1 MFKIFTGYALVEKY
15 HNWKKS
21 HKTDDKTISRI
32 IRLLFAIVACLL
44 VWCLPVENWIDGM
57 TIIQKRT
64 LAIFLFAILMWL
76 FEAVPAWTT
85 SVMVVVMLLFTTSN
99 SSLTFFNNG
108 IDPATL
114 KAYTAMQPGA
124 REILANRDSAEN
136 KAVINVLTNTAT
148 RDELKTALALIDNA
162 GLKKNAKGEIVT
174 VCDTLCIADSTVEV
188 DKYVVAKVDN
198 LLNAPK
204 DTAGVAAK
212 YYIVLVDSDS
222 NKDRVLAKVKADS
235 TLAGREILTFSSEIE
250 EVLTPENVSR
260 LTPAVVKDITAKNL
274 ETISPEVTKHGYT
287 SFFKSL
293 LACFADPIIMLF
305 IGGFVLAIAASKTG
319 LDLFLARVMLKP
331 FGTNPK
337 MVLLGFLMVTGVFS
351 MFLSNTA
358 TAAMML
364 TFLGPV
370 LKSLPADGKGKT
382 ALALAIPIAANIGG
396 MGTPI
401 GTPPNAIAL
410 KYMSEIGIEVGFGQW
425 MAFMIPFTILLLFLA
440 WLMLIKLFPFK
451 AKEIKLNIEG
461 ELKKDWRSVVVY
473 ITFIAT
479 VLLWVLDKATGVN
492 ANVVAMLPV
501 GVCAIIGVL
510 TKRDLEEIS
519 WSVLWMVAGGFALGV
534 ALQETGLAQ
543 TLINAIPFAEWPPIL
558 MVVGSGLICYIM
570 ANFISHTATANLL
583 VPILALVG
591 ASIST
596 ILAPLGGVS
605 TLLIG
610 VAIGSSLGMV
620 LPISTPPNA
629 IAAATGMIEQ
639 KDMVKTGLI
648 MGILGL
654 VIGYGMLIVL
664 GSSGLI

>member
-1 MFKIFTGYALVEKY
+1 MFKIFPGYHLVEAY
-15 HNWKKS
+15 HNWKRN
-21 HKTDDKTISRI
+21 HKTDDKTVSRL
-32 IRLLFAIVACLL
+32 IRLAIAIIACLV

-85 SVMVVVMLLFTTSN
+85 SVMVVVLLLFTTSN
-99 SSLTFFNNG
+99 SSLVFFNN
-108 IDPATL
+108 A
-114 KAYTAMQPGA
+114 
-124 REILANRDSAEN
+124 
-136 KAVINVLTNTAT
+136 
-148 RDELKTALALIDNA
+148 
-162 GLKKNAKGEIVT
+162 
-174 VCDTLCIADSTVEV
+174 
-188 DKYVVAKVDN
+188 
-198 LLNAPK
+198 AP
-204 DTAGVAAK
+204 
-212 YYIVLVDSDS
+212 
-222 NKDRVLAKVKADS
+222 
-235 TLAGREILTFSSEIE
+235 
-250 EVLTPENVSR
+250 EVLGQT
-260 LTPAVVKDITAKNL
+260 
-274 ETISPEVTKHGYT
+274 T
-287 SFFKSL
+287 SYKSL
-293 LACFADPIIMLF
+293 MACFADPIIMLF

-331 FGTNPK
+331 FGKKPQ

-370 LKSLPADGKGKT
+370 LKALPADGKGKT
-382 ALALAIPIAANIGG
+382 ALALAIPIAANVGG

-410 KYMSEIGIEVGFGQW
+410 KYMSEIGINIGFGEW
-425 MAFMIPFTILLLFLA
+425 MAFMIPFTMLLLFIA
-440 WLMLIKLFPFK
+440 WVMLVKLFPFK
-451 AKEIKLNIEG
+451 AKSIELNIEG

-473 ITFIAT
+473 ITFAAT
-479 VLLWVLDKATGVN
+479 VLLWVLDKKTGVN

-501 GVCAIIGVL
+501 GVCAIIGLL

-534 ALQETGLAQ
+534 GLQQTGLAQ
-543 TLINAIPFAEWPPIL
+543 TLIDAIPFGSWPAVV
-558 MVVGSGLICYIM
+558 MVVGSGLICYAM
-570 ANFISHTATANLL
+570 ANFISHTATASLL
-583 VPILALVG
+583 VPILAAVG
-591 ASIST
+591 ASAAV
-596 ILAPLGGVS
+596 LANLEPLGGVS
-605 TLLIG
+605 TLLVG

-639 KDMVKTGLI
+639 KDMIKTGLI
-648 MGILGL
+648 MGIVGL